1 MKKLKDKVE
10 LKPCIKKFNKN
21 EIKIKENYINVEN
34 LSEKEIIPDLYEE
47 EEEDIKSLERSL
59 ESSIDKLF
67 DKNSFKDK
75 LYNKN
80 KNNIIDYYNIG
91 MNILN
96 QLQEILIEEVNEEN
110 VENEKSEDVNE
121 NAVSVKVV

>member
-1 MKKLKDKVE
+1 M
-10 LKPCIKKFNKN
+10 
-21 EIKIKENYINVEN
+21 
-34 LSEKEIIPDLYEE
+34 SEKEIIPDLYEE

-75 LYNKN
+75 LYNNN

-121 NAVSVKVV
+121 NAVSTKVI